1 MILKSFSFT
10 GLLCLLL
17 SFSLKAEIQLPFS
30 ENWQLPDG
38 ASVSGG
44 VLTIS
49 STDREPR
56 IAKREI
62 DSCDYLGRTLI
73 VHFDVKYTDVSVP
86 SLKHNGVKLIIHTWV
101 NGKQF
106 WRNCPPLSGSS
117 SGWKR
122 ITVRETVSWDT
133 ERILIEVGLQD
144 STGILEVR
152 NVEIQDHDPVKLFR
166 KPPVPLPENFK
177 CAYDERL
184 RNLPPMRGVMS
195 PVRYR
200 VNDIPDLA
208 KWNANL
214 IRWQLRPSPQ
224 KIYIP
229 GVDQQKVERNRT
241 TEKFLDALDR
251 ELQTLDKVIS
261 QCRKAGIMVMIDMH
275 RVPGG
280 SENLGEI
287 QSEAR
292 MFNSE
297 ELAAEF
303 IEAWRRIA
311 KRYRGNPVIYGYD
324 LFNEPNQRR
333 PCKLDYL
340 TLQYKAALAI
350 REIDPDTPICIAASN
365 WNGPRAFAFL
375 HPLPLKNLIYN
386 VHMYHPLRYTH
397 QGVGGSWN
405 RKTWPGVFYGKKW
418 DKTVMRNYL
427 APVREFQQK
436 YGARIVMSEFGV
448 IRWAPN
454 GADYLRDLLDIA
466 EEYGWDWCYHAYREW
481 SGWSAEHSDD
491 RSKETPDLNNPRL
504 KVLLERFRKNTRLGS
519 GMLPAEVKAFAAEVE
534 PECAGD
540 APLPVIDLN
549 SPEFRR
555 KLTSAFQVTQ
565 QDGSPVLTVVN
576 PDRCTNVIF
585 LPLDKKRLAGK
596 AIILSADIRQY
607 KVSQRS
613 KPYNGVKLMLVLTGA
628 DGKRNYL
635 QASTVDGSCDWTR
648 RTLSLNI
655 PADVRKVELA
665 LGLENVSG
673 TVDFRNIRLEKAQPS
688 GDYSGIIV
696 TGRCGRDDALYAPGE
711 TMTFYFNILDGGKNV
726 PGRLRVLF
734 SGDDG
739 SRSEKDFDV
748 PAGKPLEVTAS
759 LDVPGYMMIRATLLT
774 PQGATVNRRD
784 DRGTMRPIQYGL
796 AAAVEPEKLRQ
807 GEPEPVDFDGF
818 WQKCRR
824 ELDHVPVVVQER
836 KLFKTTKHCRIYDVK
851 IAAPG
856 PRPSVGYL
864 AIPRTAA
871 AKSLPL
877 DIRFDGYAVHAIRP
891 VERHD
896 AIVFFVNAHG
906 IENDREPEY
915 YKRLAEK
922 ELYAYGFREEENE
935 KPETCYFKYMILRDL
950 RAVAY
955 AMSLPEWNGREIT
968 VSGGSQGAFRAA
980 AVAALSP
987 QVTRCELK
995 IPWFCDLGGVRTGR
1009 TRGWRP
1015 VWKRGL
1021 NYYDTVNFAR
1031 RIQCPVTIEAGLS
1044 DWICPPS
1051 GVQILYNNLVVPK
1064 RMIMYQGWDHA
1075 PYFGYDR
1082 SKAQTMIFPLR
1093 KDK

>member
-1 MILKSFSFT
+1 MKLASLSGWF
-10 GLLCLLL
+10 CLMMLAA
-17 SFSLKAEIQLPFS
+17 FPLKAEIRLPFPG
-30 ENWQLPDG
+30 NWQLPPG
-38 ASVSGG
+38 AAVSAG
-44 VLTIS
+44 VLTVA
-49 STDREPR
+49 STDREAR
-56 IAKREI
+56 LARMEI
-62 DSCDYLGRTLI
+62 DSRDYIGRTLI
-73 VHFDVKYTDVSVP
+73 VHFDVKYTDVSTP
-86 SLKHNGVKLIIHTWV
+86 ALSHNGVKLMIHTKV
-101 NGKQF
+101 NGKPF

-117 SGWKR
+117 DGWKR
-122 ITVRETVSWDT
+122 ITVRENISWDT
-133 ERILIEVGLQD
+133 EWISIEVGLQD

-152 NVEIQDHDPVKLFR
+152 NVEIQDYDPMVLFR
-166 KPPVPLPENFK
+166 EPPVPLPENFK

-229 GVDQQKVERNRT
+229 GVDQQKAERNRT
-241 TEKFLDALDR
+241 TENFLDALDR

-261 QCRKAGIMVMIDMH
+261 QCREAGIMVMIDMH

-311 KRYRGNPVIYGYD
+311 RRYRGNPVIYGYD
-324 LFNEPNQRR
+324 LINEPNQRR
-333 PCKLDYL
+333 PCKIDYL
-340 TLQYKAALAI
+340 TLQYQAAQAI

-397 QGVGGSWN
+397 QGVGGTWI

-418 DKTVMRNYL
+418 DKEVMRGYL
-427 APVREFQQK
+427 APVREFQRK

-454 GADYLRDLLDIA
+454 GADYLRDLLEIA

-491 RSKETPDLNNPRL
+491 RGSETPDLNNPRL
-504 KVLLERFRKNTRLGS
+504 KVLLEHFRKNTRPG
-519 GMLPAEVKAFAAEVE
+519 GGAPPPEVAAFAAEVE
-534 PECAGD
+534 PEKSE

-549 SPEFRR
+549 SPEFSR
-555 KLTSAFQVTQ
+555 KLTAAFQRKEEDGLPILSVT
-565 QDGSPVLTVVN
+565 N
-576 PDRCTNVIF
+576 AEKATNVIF
-585 LPLDKKRLAGK
+585 LPLNAGQLAGRE
-596 AIILSADIRQY
+596 IILSAEIRQHG
-607 KVSQRS
+607 VSLRL

-648 RTLSLNI
+648 RTRSLNI
-655 PADVRKVELA
+655 PPDIRKAELA

-673 TVDFRNIRLEKAQPS
+673 SADFRRIKLEKALPP
-688 GDYSGIIV
+688 GDYSRTIV

-711 TMTFYFNILDGGKNV
+711 TMKFYFSILDGGKSV
-726 PGRLRVLF
+726 AGRLRVFF

-739 SRSEKDFDV
+739 SRTEKEFEV
-748 PAGKPLEVTAS
+748 PADRPLEVTAS
-759 LDVPGYMMIRATLLT
+759 LNTPGCMMVRATLVT
-774 PQGATVNRRD
+774 PQGAVINRKD
-784 DRGTMRPIQYGL
+784 ERGIMRPLQYGM

-807 GEPEPVDFDGF
+807 GEPEPADFDDF
-818 WQKCRR
+818 WQRCRR
-824 ELDHVPVVVQER
+824 ELDRVPPQVLEQTLV
-836 KLFKTTKHCRIYDVK
+836 KTTDHCHIYDVK

-856 PRPSVGYL
+856 PRPTVGYL
-864 AIPRTAA
+864 AIPRNAA

-877 DIRFDGYAVHAIRP
+877 DVRFDGYAVHAIRP

-906 IENDREPEY
+906 IENNREPEY
-915 YKRLAEK
+915 YRRLAAG
-922 ELYAYGFREEENE
+922 ELYAYGFSEKENE
-935 KPETCYFKYMILRDL
+935 SPDSCYFKYMILRDL
-950 RAVAY
+950 RAVGH
-955 AMSLPEWNGREIT
+955 AMSLPEWNGRELT

-980 AVAALSP
+980 AVAALTP
-987 QVTRCELK
+987 QASHCELK
-995 IPWFCDLGGVRTGR
+995 IPWFCDLGGVKSGRTG
-1009 TRGWRP
+1009 GWRP

-1021 NYYDTVNFAR
+1021 GYYDTVNFAR
-1031 RIQCPVTIEAGLS
+1031 RIRCPVEISAGLS

-1051 GVQILYNNLVVPK
+1051 GVWILYNNLVVPK
-1064 RMIMYQGWDHA
+1064 RMVMYQGWDHA
-1075 PYFGYDR
+1075 PYFEYDR
-1082 SKAQTMIFPLR
+1082 SKAQKSTFSTR
-1093 KDK
+1093 

>member
-1 MILKSFSFT
+1 MKFASLS
-10 GLLCLLL
+10 GVLCLMMLVA
-17 SFSLKAEIQLPFS
+17 FPLKAEIGLPFPG
-30 ENWQLPDG
+30 NWQLPPG
-38 ASVSGG
+38 TAVSAG
-44 VLTIS
+44 VLTVA
-49 STDREPR
+49 STDREAR
-56 IAKREI
+56 LARTEI
-62 DSCDYLGRTLI
+62 DSRDYIGRTLI
-73 VHFDVKYTDVSVP
+73 VHFDVKYTDVSTP
-86 SLKHNGVKLIIHTWV
+86 ALSHNGIKLMIHTRV

-106 WRNCPPLSGSS
+106 WRNCPPHSGSS
-117 SGWKR
+117 DGWKR
-122 ITVRETVSWDT
+122 ITVRENISWDT
-133 ERILIEVGLQD
+133 EWISIEVGLQD

-152 NVEIQDHDPVKLFR
+152 NVEIQDYDPMVLFR
-166 KPPVPLPENFK
+166 EPPVPLPENFK

-229 GVDQQKVERNRT
+229 GVDQQKAERNRT
-241 TEKFLDALDR
+241 TENFLDALDR

-261 QCRKAGIMVMIDMH
+261 QCREAGIMVMIDMH

-311 KRYRGNPVIYGYD
+311 RRYRGNPVIYGYD
-324 LFNEPNQRR
+324 LINEPNQRR
-333 PCKLDYL
+333 PCKIDYL
-340 TLQYKAALAI
+340 TLQYQAAQAI

-397 QGVGGSWN
+397 QGVGGTWI

-418 DKTVMRNYL
+418 DKEVMRGYL
-427 APVREFQQK
+427 APVREFQRK

-454 GADYLRDLLDIA
+454 GADYLRDLLEIA

-491 RSKETPDLNNPRL
+491 RGSETPDLNNPRL
-504 KVLLERFRKNTRLGS
+504 KVLLEHFRKNTRPG
-519 GMLPAEVKAFAAEVE
+519 GGAPPPEVAAFAAEVE
-534 PECAGD
+534 PEKSE

-549 SPEFRR
+549 SPEFSG
-555 KLTSAFQVTQ
+555 KLTAAFQVKEL
-565 QDGSPVLTVVN
+565 DGIPVLTVAN
-576 PDRCTNVIF
+576 SDKAADVIF
-585 LPLDKKRLAGK
+585 LPLDEKRLAGK
-596 AIILSADIRQY
+596 EIILSADIRQHN
-607 KVSQRS
+607 VSPRPR
-613 KPYNGVKLMLVLTGA
+613 PYNGVKLMLVLTGA
-628 DGKRNYL
+628 DGKRNYP
-635 QASTVDGSCDWTR
+635 QASTVDGTCDWTR

-655 PADVRKVELA
+655 PADVRKAELA
-665 LGLENVSG
+665 LGLENVCG
-673 TVDFRNIRLEKAQPS
+673 IAEFRNIRIEKALPA
-688 GDYSGIIV
+688 GDYSRTVV

-711 TMTFYFNILDGGKNV
+711 TMKFCFDILDGGKKV
-726 PGRLRVLF
+726 SGRLRVLF

-739 SRSEKDFDV
+739 SREEKEFDV
-748 PAGKPLEVTAS
+748 PDDKPLEVTAS
-759 LDVPGYMMIRATLLT
+759 LDAPGYMMVRAALLT
-774 PQGATVNRRD
+774 PQGAVINRRD
-784 DRGTMRPIQYGL
+784 DRGVMRPLQYGL
-796 AAAVEPEKLRQ
+796 AAAVEPDKLRQ
-807 GEPEPVDFDGF
+807 GKPEPADFDEF
-818 WQKCRR
+818 WRKCRR
-824 ELDHVPVVVQER
+824 ELDRVPVKVLER
-836 KLFKTTKHCRIYDVK
+836 KLFNTTEHCHIYDVK

-856 PRPSVGYL
+856 PRPTVGYL
-864 AIPRTAA
+864 AIPREAA
-871 AKSLPL
+871 AKSLPI

-891 VERHD
+891 VERRD

-906 IENDREPEY
+906 IENNREPEY
-915 YKRLAEK
+915 YRQLADK

-935 KPETCYFKYMILRDL
+935 DPDTCYFKYMILRDL

-955 AMSLPEWNGREIT
+955 AMSLPEWNGGEIL

-980 AVAALSP
+980 AVAALTP
-987 QVTRCELK
+987 QATRCELQ
-995 IPWFCDLGGVRTGR
+995 IPWFCDLGGAGLGR

-1021 NYYDTVNFAR
+1021 GYYDTVNFAR
-1031 RIQCPVTIEAGLS
+1031 RIQCPVEISAGLS

-1051 GVQILYNNLVVPK
+1051 GVQILYNNLTVPK
-1064 RMIMYQGWDHA
+1064 RMVMYQGWDHA

-1082 SKAQTMIFPLR
+1082 SKAQKSTFSTR
-1093 KDK
+1093 